1 MVAVDAVVEVVE
13 TVDVDAI
20 KTAVVIA
27 TEIFADDATD
37 LDADGN
43 SSQTKP
49 SPTPQVAPAS
59 ILPEPAGTL
68 PSTFVTPARLD
79 LAAMAN

>member
-43 SSQTKP
+43 SSQTRP
-49 SPTPQVAPAS
+49 SPTPQVDPALK
-59 ILPEPAGTL
+59 LPEPAGTL
-68 PSTFVTPARLD
+68 PSIFVTPARLD
-79 LAAMAN
+79 PAAMAN